1 MITLTEGI
9 LSMTNRVALPPQ
21 DFQKMCKQAEREG
34 EARRLV
40 VLIDRV
46 RKQIA
51 DQANTDTPKR
61 AVPVISADPAWSRLP
76 SRPAPFE
83 R

>member
-1 MITLTEGI
+1 
-9 LSMTNRVALPPQ
+9 MTSRVALPPQ
-21 DFQKMCKQAEREG
+21 DFQKMCKQAEREQ

-40 VLIDRV
+40 VLMDRV

-51 DQANTDTPKR
+51 ERTNGDAHNPKR
-61 AVPVISADPAWSRLP
+61 PVSVISADAGWSRLP
-76 SRPAPFE
+76 SRLTPFE